1 MAIPF
6 IGGLIKQGMDLIDSI
21 GDKIAPDKNVQLK
34 TEADIEK
41 FTQQLKADFKLSV
54 MDKMLQKGTAENNA
68 ILEDVKGARDHE
80 IELAKME
87 PPPVRYV
94 TGLLRGIFRPVIGF
108 ATIGSYV
115 WSQFLAPYWDFPQLV
130 LSPYA
135 HGFVGIVVTFY
146 FGGRTMEKIK
156 NPQGVASPLVQ
167 TVKFATPQ
175 AGIPVTN

>member
-1 MAIPF
+1 MPVPILSGLLSTIGSAI
-6 IGGLIKQGMDLIDSI
+6 DTVA
-21 GDKIAPDKNVQLK
+21 DKIAPDKNIQIQ
-34 TEADIEK
+34 TAADLEK
-41 FTQQLKADFKLSV
+41 FKGQLAAGLQTEIMKQALSEQGFLL
-54 MDKMLQKGTAENNA
+54 K
-68 ILEDVKGARDHE
+68 DVEGARQSE

-94 TGLLRGIFRPVIGF
+94 TALLRGVFRPIIGF

-115 WSQFLAPYWDFPQLV
+115 WSQFLAPYWDFQQLA

-156 NPQGVASPLVQ
+156 GGA
-167 TVKFATPQ
+167 K
-175 AGIPVTN
+175 G